1 MIGSQ
6 GLEGRCT
13 DITTGKDDII
23 NIIAYLRPIDKETIS
38 SLLWTEL

>member
-13 DITTGKDDII
+13 DITTGKDEANRQGD
-23 NIIAYLRPIDKETIS
+23 NLQFAMD
-38 SLLWTEL
+38 